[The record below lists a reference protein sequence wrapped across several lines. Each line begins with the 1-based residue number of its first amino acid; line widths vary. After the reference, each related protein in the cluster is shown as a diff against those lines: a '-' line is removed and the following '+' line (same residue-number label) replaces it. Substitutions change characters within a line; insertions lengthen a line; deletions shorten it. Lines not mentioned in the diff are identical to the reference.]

1 MSIVMRIRRI
11 FPAAALAFPVLV
23 GGCALLPSEP
33 EPPPEPPLT
42 EVQFESRVAQLE
54 QRLAERCDIH
64 QQWLVQH
71 SDDTRRLTADVR
83 EVGSLVRHLQ
93 SDIELL
99 SDDPVI
105 IPGQCDEDADSP
117 LDNKEVLGRSEW
129 IGLPDVGTYL
139 KARVD
144 SGANTSSLSASDITR
159 FERDGDTWVRFKL
172 ALSDDDVVVE
182 RVRDEW
188 IEAPVVRRV
197 RILQAAGEESRP
209 VVRLLMTLGPI
220 REQVEFTLNDR
231 SHLNYPVLLGRR
243 FMMDIAMIDVAET
256 YLHPRPEFPGGR
268 PADEASEDE
277 ATDDDEN
284 EADGSN

>member
-1 MSIVMRIRRI
+1 MRFRGAL
-11 FPAAALAFPVLV
+11 PATALALPLLL
-23 GGCALLPSEP
+23 GGCALLQTEP
-33 EPPPEPPLT
+33 EPTPEPLLT
-42 EVQFESRVAQLE
+42 EMQFESRVAQLE
-54 QRLAERCDIH
+54 QRLAERCDVH
-64 QQWLVQH
+64 EQRLTQH

-83 EVGSLVRHLQ
+83 EVGSLVRQLQ
-93 SDIELL
+93 DDIELL

-105 IPGQCDEDADSP
+105 IPAQCEEDADSP
-117 LDNKEVLGRSEW
+117 LDNKEILGRSEW

-144 SGANTSSLSASDITR
+144 SGANTSSLSATDITR

-172 ALSDDDVVVE
+172 ALNDDAVVVE
-182 RVRDEW
+182 PVRDEW

-209 VVRLLMTLGPI
+209 VVRMLMTLGPI

-243 FMMDIAMIDVAET
+243 FMMDIAIIDVAET

-268 PADEASEDE
+268 PADEAGEDE
-277 ATDDDEN
+277 ATDDDES
-284 EADGSN
+284 EANGSES